1 MSDKYGPCW
10 AELMENETQES
21 LADLYVGQLVGI
33 AHLEAENAALK
44 AQVQRL
50 SAPVSAPV
58 TTEVAAKCGNRI
70 YVGTTGESSCE
81 QPLGHSGSHRQGK
94 FEWQEYGKMIDP
106 DTEDVPW
113 LAEGG

>member
-1 MSDKYGPCW
+1 MTDKYGPCW

-50 SAPVSAPV
+50 SAPVATRKQRQVTCQTAPV
-58 TTEVAAKCGNRI
+58 ARSTLLSSVTSRS
-70 YVGTTGESSCE
+70 ESARRRRMRMSE
-81 QPLGHSGSHRQGK
+81 
-94 FEWQEYGKMIDP
+94 
-106 DTEDVPW
+106 
-113 LAEGG
+113 